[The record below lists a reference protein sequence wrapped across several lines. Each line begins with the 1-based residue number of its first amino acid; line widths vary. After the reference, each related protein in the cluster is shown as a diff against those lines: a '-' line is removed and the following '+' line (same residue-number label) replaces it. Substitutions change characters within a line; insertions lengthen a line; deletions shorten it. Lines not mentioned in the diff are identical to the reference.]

1 MAKYV
6 SIIMVMAGLAI
17 FSSCAD
23 KGKSVPET
31 TNIIIDNTTPKGK
44 DYGAYLAGRVA
55 HLRKDFNSAADYYMQ
70 SLKND
75 PNNSELLGRVY
86 VILAS
91 QGRIDEAAQFA
102 AASQKKGDTNNFTHI
117 IIATADMKK
126 GFYPQALNSLERMGG
141 NPVYKEFITPLLSSW
156 IYAGM
161 GKPDKAIAALNNLNK
176 DPAFKGLY
184 HIQAG
189 MIYDYFGKN
198 AEAQKNY
205 EVIINDETT
214 EMSFRA
220 LQVITNFYI
229 RTNQKD
235 KAVALSQ
242 KYNDD
247 KLLVD
252 MLSNLAKQNE
262 AENPN
267 STQAII
273 DSADIGYSD
282 ALFNIAANMRQI
294 ASGTDIAHIF
304 ACLSVYSN
312 PNNEL
317 AKLMLADILESREM
331 YADAIKLYDEIPQT
345 SLTYNSVQIKKA
357 SDYVMMQDYEAA
369 EILLQSLVEDN
380 PNNFQINLDLGDVL
394 RLREK
399 YSESIPYY
407 EKALKLMKKKDINT
421 WVIYYA
427 LGISYEQSGNWPK
440 AEETF
445 KKALEISD
453 NHYFVQNYLAYSW
466 IRQGKNMDEA
476 MSMIVDAYHQA
487 PSDWHI
493 SDSLGWG
500 LYRIGK
506 YEDAVTYLEKASEYE
521 PANALISDHLG
532 DAYWQAGRKDEAVF
546 QWKHTL
552 KMKDDTKEV
561 DMDKVKEKIKNG
573 LKKPQILPHDEKQI
587 NELLQQ
593 LSSSEEETE
602 DNSEAET
609 K

>member
-1 MAKYV
+1 MTKYV
-6 SIIMVMAGLAI
+6 SIIVVAASLAI

-23 KGKSVPET
+23 KERTITAPAPIV
-31 TNIIIDNTTPKGK
+31 IDNTTPKGK

-75 PNNSELLGRVY
+75 PENSELLGRVY

-91 QGRIDEAAQFA
+91 QGRIDEAAKFA

-117 IIATADMKK
+117 IIATSDMKK

-161 GKPDKAIAALNNLNK
+161 GKQDKAIAALNNLNK

-189 MIYDYFGKN
+189 MIYDYFGN
-198 AEAQKNY
+198 NDEAQKNY

-220 LQVITNFYI
+220 LQIITNFYI

-252 MLSNLAKQNE
+252 MLSNLAKENQTAIPNE
-262 AENPN
+262 
-267 STQAII
+267 TKAII

-317 AKLMLADILESREM
+317 SKLMLADILESREM

-369 EILLQSLVEDN
+369 EILLQSLAEDN
-380 PNNFQINLDLGDVL
+380 PNSFQINLDLADVL

-407 EKALKLMKKKDINT
+407 EKSLQLMKKKDINT

-427 LGISYEQSGNWPK
+427 LGISYEQSGNWEK

-445 KKALEISD
+445 KKALETSD

-466 IRQGKNMDEA
+466 IKQGKNMDEA
-476 MSMIVDAYHQA
+476 ISMIVDAYIQA
-487 PSDWHI
+487 PSDGHI
-493 SDSLGWG
+493 TDSLGWG

-506 YEDAVTYLEKASEYE
+506 YQEAVTYLESASEVE

-532 DAYWQAGRKDEAVF
+532 DAYWQTGRKDEAVF

-561 DMDKVKEKIKNG
+561 DMDKVKEKIQNG
-573 LKKPQILPHDEKQI
+573 LNKPQILPHNEKLI
-587 NELLQQ
+587 DELLQQ
-593 LSSSEEETE
+593 LTSSDEEGT
-602 DNSEAET
+602 DT